1 MALSCRHV
9 WDHISEYIDNTLDPQ
24 VRAEVERH
32 LTTCEICSA
41 IIDSTRNIIILMA
54 DERVFELPLDFS
66 KRLHARL
73 DEVLKHED
81 PEPLGMVPQ

>member
-9 WDHISEYIDNTLDPQ
+9 WDHISEYIDGTLDPL

-32 LTTCEICSA
+32 LAHCEICSA
-41 IIDSTRNIIILMA
+41 ILDSTRNIIILVA

-73 DEVLKHED
+73 DEVLKRED
-81 PEPLGMVPQ
+81 PEPFGIEL